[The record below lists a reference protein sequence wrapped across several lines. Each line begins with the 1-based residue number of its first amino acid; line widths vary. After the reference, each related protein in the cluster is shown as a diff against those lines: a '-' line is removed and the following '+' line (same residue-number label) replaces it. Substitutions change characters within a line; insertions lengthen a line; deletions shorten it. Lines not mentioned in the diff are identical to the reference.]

1 MDQTTTE
8 SRQLVNEHVRFT
20 IHNKPLCVV
29 EFDVEVLKPLLE
41 TAHKKAIKK
50 VGKNVTLSGF
60 RKGKAPEHLIEKN
73 YSSEIKKQWEQEIA
87 NSAFQECQKLAKI
100 PMLHKEAKVSYN
112 MKSQSHSGALLLLS
126 FETEPTVPFID
137 PKEIVLKTVKKPVV
151 NAEKVTETIRQTQ
164 FFFAKWEKITDRPVQ
179 ENDFVTLD
187 VDLIEEGTPLF
198 SNTRF
203 EVNEKGMAEWMLSL
217 VLGNSINAVVEGV
230 SIPDENASQE
240 DKEELQPKKVQI
252 TIKSI
257 DLAELPPVDEKFAKL
272 LGVSTIEELHQR
284 IEELLNQ
291 QADAHVQE
299 ALREQVT
306 EALLE
311 QFPFDLPAAL
321 VQKEVEFRIQQ
332 LAQNADFKTYWDS
345 LPTEDRKKM
354 FETIQQQS
362 EKAVRMFYICRK
374 IVDEANIRISA
385 EDVPSAAST
394 PLEILLMPQNNNHSN
409 HPEIEHAEAYSR
421 LILEKAE
428 DWIIKYATLKS

>member
-1 MDQTTTE
+1 MDQTTSE
-8 SRQLVNEHVRFT
+8 PRQLINEHVRFT
-20 IHNKPLCVV
+20 IHNKPSCVV
-29 EFDVEVLKPLLE
+29 EFDVEALKPLLQ
-41 TAHKKAIKK
+41 TTHKKAIKK

-73 YSSEIKKQWEQEIA
+73 YSKEIKKQWEQEIA
-87 NSAFQECQKLAKI
+87 NAAFQECQKIAKI

-112 MKSQSHSGALLLLS
+112 MKSQSPSGALLLLS
-126 FETEPTVPFID
+126 FETEPTLPFID
-137 PKEIVLKTVKKPVV
+137 PKEITLTTVKKPVV
-151 NAEKVTETIRQTQ
+151 NAEKVAETIRQTQ

-187 VDLIEEGTPLF
+187 VDLIEEGTSLF

-203 EVNEKGMAEWMLSL
+203 EVNAKGMAEWMLSL
-217 VLGNSINAVVEGV
+217 VLGASINDVLEGV
-230 SIPDENASQE
+230 SVPDQSASQE
-240 DKEELQPKKVQI
+240 DKEQLQPKKVRI
-252 TIKSI
+252 TVKAI
-257 DLAELPPVDEKFAKL
+257 DLAELPPIDEKFVKL
-272 LGVSTIEELHQR
+272 LGVSTTEELHGQ
-284 IEELLNQ
+284 IEELLNK
-291 QADAHVQE
+291 QADAHVQQ

-306 EALLE
+306 EALLK
-311 QFPFDLPAAL
+311 QFPFDLPETL
-321 VQKEVEFRIQQ
+321 VQKEVEFRLQQ

-345 LPTEDRKKM
+345 LTAADRKKM

-362 EKAVRMFYICRK
+362 EKAVRMFYLCRK

-385 EDVPSAAST
+385 EDVPSAPTT
-394 PLEILLMPQNNNHSN
+394 PLEILLVPQNNTHSN